1 MLIAISG
8 VTSFFSRVTFEVFNQ
23 SAKLDLANILLCSIC
38 TTAIL
43 TVSLSV
49 GSSRFNSSVMLFID
63 VWLGRA
69 CLPGET
75 EPTEVPG
82 CELTWGRLLFV
93 TKLDTIA
100 NALDTV

>member
-49 GSSRFNSSVMLFID
+49 SRLV
-63 VWLGRA
+63 
-69 CLPGET
+69 
-75 EPTEVPG
+75 
-82 CELTWGRLLFV
+82 
-93 TKLDTIA
+93 
-100 NALDTV
+100 

>member
-23 SAKLDLANILLCSIC
+23 SAKLDLANTFLCSIC

-49 GSSRFNSSVMLFID
+49 GRLAWTSHSGNS
-63 VWLGRA
+63 
-69 CLPGET
+69 
-75 EPTEVPG
+75 
-82 CELTWGRLLFV
+82 
-93 TKLDTIA
+93 
-100 NALDTV
+100 